1 MIGLRFYLWF
11 ELGFE
16 RRLLTFVPDCIKDRS
31 FNEYARINQFGFGP
45 RIREEIDVNRMLVK
59 TGDDQ
64 LPSGGHLL
72 DPSTRAAEISR
83 KLIIINPCDAC
94 PVNEYLDTF
103 RSSYHCLQLRV
114 SLPRTKPLSHRL

>member
-1 MIGLRFYLWF
+1 MFNKFHPSLLIDRFEILS
-11 ELGFE
+11 
-16 RRLLTFVPDCIKDRS
+16 VV
-31 FNEYARINQFGFGP
+31 RIRIRKTSIRFGP